1 MIKKTLIVA
10 MACASLALG
19 AAAQAKGDRDWGRGH
34 GHGKGHSHFEKHGR
48 WDRDRGHVRDRDYR
62 HGFRDGYRSA
72 PRVIHRAP
80 PPPRRWVRGDRL
92 PDYYRGGYYVVNDWR
107 AHRLYRPRPGYQ
119 WVRVGSEFLLVAVAS
134 GIITSII
141 LNQ

>member
-1 MIKKTLIVA
+1 MIKKTLVVA
-10 MACASLALG
+10 MACAGIALG

-34 GHGKGHSHFEKHGR
+34 GHGHGHYEKHGR
-48 WDRDRGHVRDRDYR
+48 WDRDHWRDRDYR
-62 HGFRDGYRSA
+62 KGYRDGYRDA
-72 PRVIHRAP
+72 PRVIHRGWAP

-92 PDYYRGGYYVVNDWR
+92 PNYHRGGYYVVHDWH

-119 WVRVGSEFLLVAVAS
+119 WVQVGSEYLLVAIAS